1 MQWYDGTAVWRFG
14 GELVRWREGKPE
26 TITPGLVTAR
36 IIVCCQPP
44 DDIPVAGC
52 RLPVAGRLH
61 DLYSILLISTNFVPT
76 EFFMKKLVI
85 LTGAGMSSESG
96 IKTFRDSGG
105 LWEEYDVNEVA
116 TPMAWSRN
124 RDLVLRFYNER
135 RRQLEGCSPNAGHY
149 GIAAFEKQFDVHV
162 ITQNIDNLHERA
174 GSTKVLHLH
183 GELTKAR
190 STTDPSLIY
199 DIGYNDINPGDK
211 CEKGSQLRPH
221 IVWFGEAV
229 PMMDEAIRI
238 TETADIFVV
247 IGSSLNVYPAAGL
260 INYAPDNAS
269 LWLIDP
275 KEVSVPVSMKV
286 EVIRA
291 GASEGVAILAKQIC

>member
-1 MQWYDGTAVWRFG
+1 MQWCNGMMVRRFG

-149 GIAAFEKQFDVHV
+149 GIAAFERKINKHIYPKGQ
-162 ITQNIDNLHERA
+162 A
-174 GSTKVLHLH
+174 G
-183 GELTKAR
+183 
-190 STTDPSLIY
+190 
-199 DIGYNDINPGDK
+199 
-211 CEKGSQLRPH
+211 
-221 IVWFGEAV
+221 
-229 PMMDEAIRI
+229 RI
-238 TETADIFVV
+238 IKPT
-247 IGSSLNVYPAAGL
+247 
-260 INYAPDNAS
+260 
-269 LWLIDP
+269 
-275 KEVSVPVSMKV
+275 
-286 EVIRA
+286 R
-291 GASEGVAILAKQIC
+291 C